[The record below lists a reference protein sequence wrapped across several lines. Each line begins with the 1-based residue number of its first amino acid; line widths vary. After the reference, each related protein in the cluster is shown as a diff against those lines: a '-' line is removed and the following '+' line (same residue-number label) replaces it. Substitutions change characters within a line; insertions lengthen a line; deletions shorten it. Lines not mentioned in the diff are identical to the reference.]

1 MATPSDG
8 NRPCVGKA
16 DRTTKIVCTKEARVP
31 YLGKGGY
38 PRGGV
43 WLGRDLKGV
52 GGVDPARASHRLLR
66 GSFAE
71 NWDRPKRE
79 TLVKPLE
86 RQERRKSLKGPTK
99 CLIILVDAVGLEPT
113 TR

>member
-1 MATPSDG
+1 MCRS
-8 NRPCVGKA
+8 
-16 DRTTKIVCTKEARVP
+16 VCTKEAWVP
-31 YLGKGGY
+31 YLGKGGD

-43 WLGRDLKGV
+43 WLGRNLKGV

-66 GSFAE
+66 SSFAE

-86 RQERRKSLKGPTK
+86 RQERRKSLKRPTK
-99 CLIILVDAVGLEPT
+99 SLKNLVDAPGLEPG